1 MKNSLNI
8 VIITQGISRIVLPL
22 VNSKHKVVGI
32 IESSE
37 RGFENKSFVY
47 RFLHYLKNSFPYS
60 LNKDSSLKKFC
71 KNRKIPY
78 YFMTKSND
86 LSISNS
92 IKELKAD
99 VIVVFSMSQLLK
111 ENIFK
116 IPKLGTINLHPS
128 FLPDYRGPNPDFWQY
143 HDLEMNP
150 GVTVHYIDKGEDT
163 GDIIFQ
169 ERVYIPLG
177 TKSPERLDVLIG
189 KCGVS
194 IILKALDAI
203 NIGEAPRIKQPLSS
217 PTVRARN
224 LTSEE
229 HNTIIDWQNWPVE
242 RIWHLL
248 RGTETWLNALTQ
260 QKGLMRGQRWIVG
273 NYIRNNTNTSELGKI
288 SKENGCYY
296 VGCKDGKI
304 YLTREFQ
311 LKNLIR
317 SLLKR

>member
-1 MKNSLNI
+1 MKTGLKI
-8 VIITQGISRIVLPL
+8 LIITQGLSRIVEPL
-22 VNSKHKVVGI
+22 LNSEHNVVGI
-32 IESSE
+32 LESAS
-37 RGFENKSFVY
+37 RDYDKQTNLYK
-47 RFLHYLKNSFPYS
+47 FLSLARNLYSMLTSNKNSLKQMAKKKNLPYRLMLS
-60 LNKDSSLKKFC
+60 
-71 KNRKIPY
+71 
-78 YFMTKSND
+78 SND
-86 LSISNS
+86 LGLVSW
-92 IKELKAD
+92 IKDLNAD
-99 VIVVFSMSQLLK
+99 VILVFSMSQLLK

-304 YLTREFQ
+304 YLTRKFQ